1 MLLKAFRISPKTVFF
16 AAVLAFFSTGA
27 MAAPVIALQPV
38 VSGLTNPLDLE
49 TPNDGT
55 GRLFVLEQAGKIRV
69 IKSGK
74 LLSTPFLN
82 ITSLVSSGGEMGLL
96 GLAFHPSYKSNGRLF
111 INYTRVQSGQVQTV
125 IAEYHRSSTNADVAS
140 TTAKVLLVINQPY
153 DNHNGG
159 QLAFGPD
166 GYLYI
171 GLGDGGSEGDPLGNG
186 QKLSTLLGKIL
197 RINVNSG
204 TPYSIPSTNPFVGRT
219 GVKPEIWAYGFRN
232 PWRFGFDFSSGRLFI
247 GDVGQDSYEEIDLGK
262 SGGNFG
268 WSLMEGAHCY
278 PIGSTCNKTGKILPI
293 TEIAHPTAECIIG
306 GYVYRGSSIAG
317 LAGMYV
323 FGDFITG
330 KIWAL
335 KMTSTG
341 WQRSTLLSTGRA
353 ISAFGR
359 DYSGNLYV
367 VDYGNGSIFKIV
379 QG

>member
-1 MLLKAFRISPKTVFF
+1 LLLKALRILPSTIFLAMVFS
-16 AAVLAFFSTGA
+16 FFSTGA

-38 VSGLTNPLDLE
+38 VSGLTSPLDLE
-49 TPNDGT
+49 SPNDGT

-69 IKSGK
+69 VKSGK

-96 GLAFHPSYKSNGRLF
+96 GLAFHPNYKSNGRF
-111 INYTRVQSGQVQTV
+111 FVNYTRVNSGQIQTV

-140 TTAKVLLVINQPY
+140 TTAKVLLVVNQPY

-204 TPYSIPSTNPFVGRT
+204 TPYSVPSTNPFVGRT

-268 WSLMEGAHCY
+268 WSVMEGAHCY

-335 KMTSTG
+335 KLTSTG
-341 WQRSTLLSTGRA
+341 WQRSTLLSTGRE

-359 DYSGNLYV
+359 DNSGNLYV
-367 VDYGNGSIFKIV
+367 VDYGNGSIFRIV

>member
-1 MLLKAFRISPKTVFF
+1 
-16 AAVLAFFSTGA
+16 
-27 MAAPVIALQPV
+27 
-38 VSGLTNPLDLE
+38 
-49 TPNDGT
+49 
-55 GRLFVLEQAGKIRV
+55 
-69 IKSGK
+69 
-74 LLSTPFLN
+74 
-82 ITSLVSSGGEMGLL
+82 
-96 GLAFHPSYKSNGRLF
+96 
-111 INYTRVQSGQVQTV
+111 
-125 IAEYHRSSTNADVAS
+125 VAS
-140 TTAKVLLVINQPY
+140 TTAKVLLVVNQPY

-204 TPYSIPSTNPFVGRT
+204 TPYSVPSTNPFVGRT

-268 WSLMEGAHCY
+268 WSVMEGAHCY

-335 KMTSTG
+335 KLTSTG
-341 WQRSTLLSTGRA
+341 WQRSTLLSTGRE

-359 DYSGNLYV
+359 DNSGNLYV
-367 VDYGNGSIFKIV
+367 VDYGNGSIFRIV